1 MQGEL
6 GFTSSP
12 PGGQLSKAGLNLQ
25 LVVETEQLPGIPPG
39 ANLKNPRGDL
49 GGQKNT
55 DPQWKQMKT
64 EI

>member
-25 LVVETEQLPGIPPG
+25 LVVETEQLLGIPPG
-39 ANLKNPRGDL
+39 ANLKISRGDL

-55 DPQWKQMKT
+55 NPQWKQMKT
-64 EI
+64 E